1 MSSANPYLKQYKK
14 NQIETATPE
23 QILIMLYDGA
33 INFLNKARI
42 AIEESDFERCQA
54 NLFSCEK
61 ILIEFMNTLDME
73 KGGELAQNLLA
84 LYKYLYNVL
93 INVNISKDLNKLD
106 EVLKHLKS
114 LRETW
119 QQAIVIAN
127 AEKEVDILDDN
138 SPHGNVYEDN
148 KGLLNNDRYEAAND
162 DDEYEYYDE
171 DEENVEEDD

>member
-14 NQIETATPE
+14 TQIETATPE

-33 INFLNKARI
+33 IQFLNKARI
-42 AIEESDFERCQA
+42 AIEENDGEGCQK

-93 INVNISKDLNKLD
+93 IKVNISKDINKVD

-127 AEKEVDILDDN
+127 AEKEVNMLDDN
-138 SPHGNVYEDN
+138 SPHGDAYTGQ
-148 KGLLNNDRYEAAND
+148 KGLLSSDEYEDKYEYVGDD
-162 DDEYEYYDE
+162 DDEDDE
-171 DEENVEEDD
+171 